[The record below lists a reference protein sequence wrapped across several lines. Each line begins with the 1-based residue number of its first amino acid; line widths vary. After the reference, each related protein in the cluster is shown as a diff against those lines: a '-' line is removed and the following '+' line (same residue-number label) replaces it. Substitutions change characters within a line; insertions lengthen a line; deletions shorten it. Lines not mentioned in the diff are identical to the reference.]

1 MARTKTPPPPPPP
14 MRQTTLFDALPR
26 ARHAPGQPQRQH
38 QPDALDKKLDL
49 ALSAVFGHRGFRP
62 GQRAACRAA
71 AQGRDCVVILPT
83 GGGKSLCYQLPAVI
97 TRGVT
102 IVVSPLLSLIEDQ
115 VSTLIALERCG
126 GVPAA
131 HLTSATKEATLRA
144 ILRELHI
151 MAEGRVDHPT
161 LKLLY
166 VTPERL
172 AMSTNFRDIL
182 EKLHRANL
190 LARIVVDEAHCVSE
204 WGHDFR
210 PDYRKLG
217 QLRSF
222 LPDVPFM
229 ALTATATAACEKDV
243 RKSLKIKPT
252 AHAHRTSA
260 DRPNLRFGV
269 RDFSDCTPE
278 HVRDAVV
285 DFVRK
290 RAGQCGIVYCMT
302 QADAEAC
309 ADHLTA
315 KLSDVGVTAHHY
327 HAGLSSANRRVV
339 QAAWQQGTVDVV
351 CATIAYGMGIDKADV
366 RYVVHASLAK
376 SMEGYYQEAGRA
388 GRDGKPAECVMMYK
402 DQDVGK
408 IQRLVRGFG
417 RTKRRG
423 PKLQRDLDRLDEMAQ
438 YCGMKAGCR
447 RRHIVKHFGTD
458 PGPSRNNGPC
468 CDLCDARNPALQPA
482 KPAPKAPAVRRRGP
496 PVPVRGPPAPARRK
510 RSEVVDL
517 LEDSDDDRKRARNS

>member
-1 MARTKTPPPPPPP
+1 MARTKTPPPPPAHQ

-26 ARHAPGQPQRQH
+26 ARPQQPQARRAPE
-38 QPDALDKKLDL
+38 PDALDRKLDL
-49 ALSAVFGHRGFRP
+49 ALSAVFGHQGFRP
-62 GQRAACRAA
+62 GQRATCRAA

-115 VSTLIALERCG
+115 VSTLISLERCG

-131 HLTSATKEATLRA
+131 HLTSSTKETTSRA
-144 ILRELHI
+144 ILRELHAA
-151 MAEGRVDHPT
+151 AEGRIDYPT

-172 AMSTNFRDIL
+172 ALSESFRDVL

-222 LPDVPFM
+222 LPGVPFM
-229 ALTATATAACEKDV
+229 ALTATATQACESDL

-269 RDFSDCTPE
+269 RDFSDCSPVLCRRPFFAFHAIAATL
-278 HVRDAVV
+278 V
-285 DFVRK
+285 
-290 RAGQCGIVYCMT
+290 
-302 QADAEAC
+302 
-309 ADHLTA
+309 
-315 KLSDVGVTAHHY
+315 
-327 HAGLSSANRRVV
+327 HAGGRPRRRRRLR
-339 QAAWQQGTVDVV
+339 
-351 CATIAYGMGIDKADV
+351 ATKGRPV
-366 RYVVHASLAK
+366 RYCLL
-376 SMEGYYQEAGRA
+376 YDAG
-388 GRDGKPAECVMMYK
+388 
-402 DQDVGK
+402 
-408 IQRLVRGFG
+408 
-417 RTKRRG
+417 
-423 PKLQRDLDRLDEMAQ
+423 
-438 YCGMKAGCR
+438 
-447 RRHIVKHFGTD
+447 
-458 PGPSRNNGPC
+458 
-468 CDLCDARNPALQPA
+468 
-482 KPAPKAPAVRRRGP
+482 RRRGLRRP
-496 PVPVRGPPAPARRK
+496 PDGQAEGRRYDGAPLPRGHDAIATARRPGGLAAGEVGCCLRYYCLWYGHRQGRCSICGPCVVSK
-510 RSEVVDL
+510 ISGRLLSRGRPRRSGRSPIGVFDAVSRSRCRQGPEVV
-517 LEDSDDDRKRARNS
+517 EGVRPEETTRS

>member
-1 MARTKTPPPPPPP
+1 MARTKTPPPPPPHQT

-26 ARHAPGQPQRQH
+26 ARPQQPQARRGH
-38 QPDALDKKLDL
+38 EPDALDRKLDL
-49 ALSAVFGHRGFRP
+49 ALSAVFGHQGFRP
-62 GQRAACRAA
+62 GQRATCRAA

-115 VSTLIALERCG
+115 VSTLISLERCG

-131 HLTSATKEATLRA
+131 HLTSSTKETTSRA
-144 ILRELHI
+144 ILRELHAA
-151 MAEGRVDHPT
+151 AEGRVDYPT

-172 AMSTNFRDIL
+172 ALSENFRDVL

-222 LPDVPFM
+222 LPGVPFM
-229 ALTATATAACEKDV
+229 ALTATATQACESDL

-269 RDFSDCTPE
+269 RDFSDCSP
-278 HVRDAVV
+278 
-285 DFVRK
+285 
-290 RAGQCGIVYCMT
+290 VY
-302 QADAEAC
+302 
-309 ADHLTA
+309 
-315 KLSDVGVTAHHY
+315 SGVLFLPSRRWRMRRYAP
-327 HAGLSSANRRVV
+327 HA
-339 QAAWQQGTVDVV
+339 
-351 CATIAYGMGIDKADV
+351 IA
-366 RYVVHASLAK
+366 ASLAP
-376 SMEGYYQEAGRA
+376 YAG
-388 GRDGKPAECVMMYK
+388 GRPRRRR
-402 DQDVGK
+402 
-408 IQRLVRGFG
+408 RLCAAP
-417 RTKRRG
+417 RG
-423 PKLQRDLDRLDEMAQ
+423 PVRHRLLHD
-438 YCGMKAGCR
+438 AG
-447 RRHIVKHFGTD
+447 
-458 PGPSRNNGPC
+458 
-468 CDLCDARNPALQPA
+468 
-482 KPAPKAPAVRRRGP
+482 RRRG
-496 PVPVRGPPAPARRK
+496 
-510 RSEVVDL
+510 L
-517 LEDSDDDRKRARNS
+517 C

>member
-1 MARTKTPPPPPPP
+1 MARTKTPPPPPAHQ

-26 ARHAPGQPQRQH
+26 ARPQQPQARRAH
-38 QPDALDKKLDL
+38 EPDALDRKLDL
-49 ALSAVFGHRGFRP
+49 ALSAVFGHHGFRP
-62 GQRAACRAA
+62 GQRATCRAA

-115 VSTLIALERCG
+115 VSTLISLERCG

-131 HLTSATKEATLRA
+131 HLTSSTKETTSRA
-144 ILRELHI
+144 ILRELHAA
-151 MAEGRVDHPT
+151 AEGRIDYPT

-172 AMSTNFRDIL
+172 ALSENFRDVL

-222 LPDVPFM
+222 LPGVPFM
-229 ALTATATAACEKDV
+229 ALTATATQACENDL

-269 RDFSDCTPE
+269 RDFSDCSPVSIRCPYLAFASMAYELHQTPRPPRHRRARSATRGGSRRWRLGHE
-278 HVRDAVV
+278 HTLTPARHRRDAVAV
-285 DFVRK
+285 EAINTTRNTGGRPRRRRRL
-290 RAGQCGIVYCMT
+290 RAPKG
-302 QADAEAC
+302 
-309 ADHLTA
+309 
-315 KLSDVGVTAHHY
+315 
-327 HAGLSSANRRVV
+327 RP
-339 QAAWQQGTVDVV
+339 
-351 CATIAYGMGIDKADV
+351 V
-366 RYVVHASLAK
+366 RYCLLYDAS
-376 SMEGYYQEAGRA
+376 
-388 GRDGKPAECVMMYK
+388 
-402 DQDVGK
+402 
-408 IQRLVRGFG
+408 
-417 RTKRRG
+417 
-423 PKLQRDLDRLDEMAQ
+423 
-438 YCGMKAGCR
+438 
-447 RRHIVKHFGTD
+447 
-458 PGPSRNNGPC
+458 
-468 CDLCDARNPALQPA
+468 
-482 KPAPKAPAVRRRGP
+482 
-496 PVPVRGPPAPARRK
+496 
-510 RSEVVDL
+510 
-517 LEDSDDDRKRARNS
+517 

>member
-1 MARTKTPPPPPPP
+1 MARTKTPPPPPAHQ

-26 ARHAPGQPQRQH
+26 ARPQQPQARRAH
-38 QPDALDKKLDL
+38 EPDALDQKLDL
-49 ALSAVFGHRGFRP
+49 ALSAVFGHQGFRP
-62 GQRAACRAA
+62 GQRATCRAA

-115 VSTLIALERCG
+115 VSTLISLERCG

-131 HLTSATKEATLRA
+131 HLTSSTKETTSRA
-144 ILRELHI
+144 ILRELHSA
-151 MAEGRVDHPT
+151 AEGRVDYPT

-172 AMSTNFRDIL
+172 ALSENFRDVL

-222 LPDVPFM
+222 LPGVPFM
-229 ALTATATAACEKDV
+229 ALTATATQACESDL

-269 RDFSDCTPE
+269 RDFSDCSPE
-278 HVRDAVV
+278 DVRDAVV
-285 DFVRK
+285 DFVRR

-309 ADHLTA
+309 ADHLTD
-315 KLSDVGVTAHHY
+315 KLKDVGTTAHHY
-327 HAGLSSANRRVV
+327 HAGMTQLQRRVV
-339 QAAWQQGTVDVV
+339 QAAWQQGKLDVV

-376 SMEGYYQEAGRA
+376 SLEGYYQEAGRA
-388 GRDGKPAECVMMYK
+388 GRDGRASECLMLYR

-408 IQRLVRGFG
+408 VQKLLRGFG
-417 RTKRRG
+417 RKKRRG
-423 PKLQRDLDRLDEMAQ
+423 PKLQRDLDRLDDMAR
-438 YCGMKAGCR
+438 YCGMKDGCR
-447 RRHIVKHFGTD
+447 RRQLVGHFGKD
-458 PGPSRNNGPC
+458 PGPSSGGGPC
-468 CDLCDARNPALQPA
+468 CDLCDARNPALRP
-482 KPAPKAPAVRRRGP
+482 PAPPPKPPAVRKRGP
-496 PVPVRGPPAPARRK
+496 PVPQPRVRKAP
-510 RSEVVDL
+510 EVVDL
-517 LEDSDDDRKRARNS
+517 LGDSDDEVLASKRARA

>member
-1 MARTKTPPPPPPP
+1 MARTKTPPPPPAHQ

-26 ARHAPGQPQRQH
+26 ARPQHPQASRAQE
-38 QPDALDKKLDL
+38 PDALDSKLDL
-49 ALSAVFGHRGFRP
+49 ALSAVFGHQGFRP
-62 GQRAACRAA
+62 GQRATCRAA

-115 VSTLIALERCG
+115 VSTLISLERCG

-131 HLTSATKEATLRA
+131 HLTSSTKETTSRA
-144 ILRELHI
+144 ILRELHSA
-151 MAEGRVDHPT
+151 AEGRVDYPT

-172 AMSTNFRDIL
+172 ALSENFRDVL

-222 LPDVPFM
+222 LPGVPFM
-229 ALTATATAACEKDV
+229 ALTATATQACESDL

-269 RDFSDCTPE
+269 RDFSDCSP
-278 HVRDAVV
+278 VPIRRPFFA
-285 DFVRK
+285 F
-290 RAGQCGIVYCMT
+290 
-302 QADAEAC
+302 
-309 ADHLTA
+309 
-315 KLSDVGVTAHHY
+315 
-327 HAGLSSANRRVV
+327 HAIAARRV
-339 QAAWQQGTVDVV
+339 
-351 CATIAYGMGIDKADV
+351 
-366 RYVVHASLAK
+366 
-376 SMEGYYQEAGRA
+376 
-388 GRDGKPAECVMMYK
+388 DGV
-402 DQDVGK
+402 
-408 IQRLVRGFG
+408 
-417 RTKRRG
+417 
-423 PKLQRDLDRLDEMAQ
+423 
-438 YCGMKAGCR
+438 
-447 RRHIVKHFGTD
+447 
-458 PGPSRNNGPC
+458 
-468 CDLCDARNPALQPA
+468 
-482 KPAPKAPAVRRRGP
+482 
-496 PVPVRGPPAPARRK
+496 
-510 RSEVVDL
+510 
-517 LEDSDDDRKRARNS
+517 

>member
-1 MARTKTPPPPPPP
+1 MARTKTPPPPPAHQ

-26 ARHAPGQPQRQH
+26 ARPQQPQARRAPE
-38 QPDALDKKLDL
+38 PDALDRKLDL
-49 ALSAVFGHRGFRP
+49 ALSAVFGHQGFRP
-62 GQRAACRAA
+62 GQRATCRAA

-115 VSTLIALERCG
+115 VSTLISLERCG

-131 HLTSATKEATLRA
+131 HLTSSTKETTSRA
-144 ILRELHI
+144 ILRELHAA
-151 MAEGRVDHPT
+151 AEGRIDYPT

-172 AMSTNFRDIL
+172 ALSENFRDVL

-222 LPDVPFM
+222 LPGVPFM
-229 ALTATATAACEKDV
+229 ALTATATQACESDL

-269 RDFSDCTPE
+269 RDFSDCSPVLCRRPFFLPSRRWRTSSTRRHDPHAIAAPGAPHAAGRVDGVWATNTPS
-278 HVRDAVV
+278 HRHAIAATPSPSYAINTT
-285 DFVRK
+285 RNTGGRPRRRRRL
-290 RAGQCGIVYCMT
+290 RA
-302 QADAEAC
+302 
-309 ADHLTA
+309 A
-315 KLSDVGVTAHHY
+315 KG
-327 HAGLSSANRRVV
+327 RP
-339 QAAWQQGTVDVV
+339 
-351 CATIAYGMGIDKADV
+351 V
-366 RYVVHASLAK
+366 RYCVLYDAS
-376 SMEGYYQEAGRA
+376 
-388 GRDGKPAECVMMYK
+388 
-402 DQDVGK
+402 
-408 IQRLVRGFG
+408 
-417 RTKRRG
+417 
-423 PKLQRDLDRLDEMAQ
+423 
-438 YCGMKAGCR
+438 
-447 RRHIVKHFGTD
+447 
-458 PGPSRNNGPC
+458 
-468 CDLCDARNPALQPA
+468 
-482 KPAPKAPAVRRRGP
+482 
-496 PVPVRGPPAPARRK
+496 
-510 RSEVVDL
+510 
-517 LEDSDDDRKRARNS
+517 